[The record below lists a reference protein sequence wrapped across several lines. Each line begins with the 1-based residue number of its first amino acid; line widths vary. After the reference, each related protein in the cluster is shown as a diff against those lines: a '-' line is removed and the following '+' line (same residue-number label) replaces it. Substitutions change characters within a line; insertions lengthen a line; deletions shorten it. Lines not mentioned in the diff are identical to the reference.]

1 MPQHTS
7 ASRTSCTPAARKV
20 SRFVSIASVSVLAA
34 SLTACQSQTAH
45 KAATGGELVAH
56 ANANAPT
63 TLTDAHDTISLPVL
77 RGGRLR
83 PDVLVSGSRPLS
95 AREVHQVAALA
106 PGAVTFASGTVHLS
120 GRPVRVASVDPVTFR
135 RFTAAGTAESTAVW
149 QTVANGG
156 LIASHDLAKR
166 LHLPLGQNLKLVGK
180 AAVALR
186 LGALATTG
194 IPGTDLVV
202 DTNTGRRLGLS
213 GPTAVLLS
221 AGAKD
226 PASLASKVRK
236 VTGSTAEVDLLTAPA
251 ANPVAFLT
259 GSKAAK
265 AFGAFSYKYY
275 PDGTI
280 EPDSAWVNANIVSTT
295 VPILGRV
302 TCHRL
307 MIPQLRGALQDVVNA
322 GLASSLHTYD
332 GCYVPRF
339 IERNPTHAISLHTW
353 GIAIDMDA
361 ATNYRGIK
369 GTMDPRVVDIFKR
382 WGFRWG
388 GDWTYTDPMHF
399 EIGALLTSPN

>member
-1 MPQHTS
+1 MPQI
-7 ASRTSCTPAARKV
+7 RTPLHVTRALTATLTCT
-20 SRFVSIASVSVLAA
+20 LA
-34 SLTACQSQTAH
+34 LTACQSGPPQASITSNGPVTTIAEPALSH
-45 KAATGGELVAH
+45 SVLAA
-56 ANANAPT
+56 
-63 TLTDAHDTISLPVL
+63 L

-83 PDVLVSGSRPLS
+83 PDVLLTAKAPLG
-95 AREVHQVAALA
+95 AKELHEVAALA
-106 PGAVTFASGTVHLS
+106 PGTVAYATATVHLS
-120 GRPVRVASVDPVTFR
+120 GRAVRVASVDPVTFR
-135 RFTAAGTAESTAVW
+135 RFTAAGTAESTPVW
-149 QTVANGG
+149 QAVADGG
-156 LIASHDLAKR
+156 VVASHDLAKR
-166 LHLPLGQNLKLVGK
+166 LHLPLGQRLNVIGHSS
-180 AAVALR
+180 AVLR

-202 DTNTGRRLGLS
+202 STATGRRLGLS
-213 GPTAVLLS
+213 APTSVLLN

-236 VTGSTAEVDLLTAPA
+236 LAGDGADVDLLTAPA
-251 ANPVAFLT
+251 SSPFAFLT
-259 GSKAAK
+259 GSRAAK
-265 AFGAFSYKYY
+265 AFGAFSYSYF

-280 EPDSAWVNANIVSTT
+280 QPDVNWVSNNIVSES

-322 GLASSLHTYD
+322 GLSSSLHTYN

-339 IERNPTHAISLHTW
+339 IEHNPAHAISLHTW

-361 ATNYRGIK
+361 STNYRGIK
-369 GTMDPRVVDIFKR
+369 GTMDPRVVTIFKR

-399 EIGALLTSPN
+399 EIGALLNQ